1 MENYYT
7 YAYLRE
13 NKTPYYIGKG
23 KCKTQRHLH
32 PGHYVPVPPKERI
45 LILFLNKT
53 HLHTHHTFNRHTF
66 ATP

>member
-23 KCKTQRHLH
+23 KCKTQRHLK
-32 PGHYVPVPPKERI
+32 KEVIVGPEQNI
-45 LILFLNKT
+45 LKKQKK
-53 HLHTHHTFNRHTF
+53 R
-66 ATP
+66 